1 MWNLP
6 HCRLQV
12 FQVHPRRLVG
22 PLPTGSTSSSSSS
35 ASSVR
40 DLPHRVQMFHMS
52 SWGWLV
58 GPWPSASASTSTS
71 STEEVVVGCYT
82 DVRVSFHFGGSG

>member
-6 HCRLQV
+6 HRRLQM
-12 FQVHPRRLVG
+12 FQVHPRWRLVG
-22 PLPTGSTSSSSSS
+22 PLPSSSTSTSTSS

-40 DLPHRVQMFHMS
+40 DLPHRVQTFHMS

-58 GPWPSASASTSTS
+58 GPWPSASASAST
-71 STEEVVVGCYT
+71 TEEVVVGCYT